1 MDENSEFQIVG
12 ANDYSLGP
20 ILDVH
25 HDDYIRFLANI
36 YQEWVDAGLPK
47 DACIGDTFAQP
58 SFVDKMDPDIVKK
71 NANKSC
77 GGKMGYYVGDM
88 SISFVKGH
96 YCVSF
101 QVRVGFIK

>member
-1 MDENSEFQIVG
+1 MDTNTEFEVI
-12 ANDYSLGP
+12 APNDYSLGP

-25 HDDYIRFLANI
+25 HDDYIRFLEHI

-58 SFVDKMDPDIVKK
+58 SFVGKIDPSIVKK

-88 SISFVKGH
+88 SISFVKGIV
-96 YCVSF
+96 CVT
-101 QVRVGFIK
+101 